1 LDICCRTYTYVYFTF
16 QHLGDSTIR
25 DIFHPLFDKYNV
37 DLVFTADNHNYQ
49 RTFPLKHNSNTD
61 SSNPIIADRNQTNY
75 KGDYQ
80 GQIYLITGTA
90 GRSHYD
96 IQEQAPFVANQDD
109 DQFGFLNIAINA
121 NNTLVGTFYSNGN
134 DDPLG
139 NNNIINNV
147 LDQFTIS
154 K

>member
-1 LDICCRTYTYVYFTF
+1 MET
-16 QHLGDSTIR
+16 TIT
-25 DIFHPLFDKYNV
+25 INEHSHYNII
-37 DLVFTADNHNYQ
+37 AIA
-49 RTFPLKHNSNTD
+49 D

-96 IQEQAPFVANQDD
+96 IQKQAPFVANQND
-109 DQFGFLNIAINA
+109 DQYGFLNIDINA
-121 NNTLVGTFYSNGN
+121 NNTLTGTFYSNGN
-134 DDPLG
+134 DDTLG
-139 NNNIINNV
+139 TNNIINNI

-154 K
+154 KTN